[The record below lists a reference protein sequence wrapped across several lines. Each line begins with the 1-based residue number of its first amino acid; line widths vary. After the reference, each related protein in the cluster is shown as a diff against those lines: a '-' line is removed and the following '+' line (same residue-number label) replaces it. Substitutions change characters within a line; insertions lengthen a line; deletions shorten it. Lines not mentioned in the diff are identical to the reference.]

1 MGFEPLIGKLM
12 GSGDQDQRARD
23 AANRIAFTILISIFN
38 FFQLKKVYFM
48 HNTAWD
54 IYKLFCKSIC
64 KLNLLIKFFLA

>member
-1 MGFEPLIGKLM
+1 LIGKLK
-12 GSGDQDQRARD
+12 GSGDGDPRARD

-64 KLNLLIKFFLA
+64 KLNLLIKLFF